1 MADFLKKHWLSI
13 LISFISLLGGADAVA
28 GIRAGKSPTNLTVI
42 PSILAAVGGSGFL
55 GLRWLNSRTVVARP
69 SRQRVPED
77 VLSQLE
83 DLFGVAESPDV
94 SPEHAGH
101 LADVAAALL
110 LGHYRR
116 AQQDRMDA
124 NPNLIQVS
132 IPSLTIPQTEPT
144 PDAIAVPVQA
154 VPESAPAPKSSRA
167 KK

>member
-1 MADFLKKHWLSI
+1 MKELLRKHWLTI
-13 LISFISLLGGADAVA
+13 LISFLSLLGGADAVA
-28 GIRAGKSPTNLTVI
+28 GVRAGKAPTNLTVI
-42 PSILAAVGGSGFL
+42 PSILAAIGGSGFL

-69 SRQRVPED
+69 ARQRVPED

-116 AQQDRMDA
+116 AQAELLGTVDLQKPMLVHNFNPSPASDA
-124 NPNLIQVS
+124 ASELVE
-132 IPSLTIPQTEPT
+132 IPE
-144 PDAIAVPVQA
+144 PVQSS
-154 VPESAPAPKSSRA
+154 PSPKRA